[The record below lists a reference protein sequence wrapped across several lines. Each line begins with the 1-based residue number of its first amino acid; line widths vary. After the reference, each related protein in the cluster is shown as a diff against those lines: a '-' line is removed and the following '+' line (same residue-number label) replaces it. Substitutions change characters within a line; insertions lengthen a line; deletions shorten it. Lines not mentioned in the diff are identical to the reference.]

1 MHLLEQ
7 FDQGPRFGRRKT
19 RRDAL
24 LVRSHQSGEARQRL
38 LARWCQGKRMGAAV
52 GRRAMAHQQATRLQA
67 IEDRHQGRAVD
78 AERACQ
84 RHLAQ
89 PRIAVDQ
96 HQQAEF
102 ARRQRLAG
110 FRKGR
115 GEVTEHRRLGAT
127 EHVAQQRRQQ
137 APIQGRGWFGGWTA
151 HDGSGKRRL
160 FVDQT
165 NSLVSPMSFKVR
177 IAQADR
183 TIDVP
188 TGATILATALDAGI
202 SYPFGCQSGNCG
214 ACKSHLVKG
223 EVMMEGY
230 SEFALSD
237 EEKARGLILACRAV
251 PWEDS
256 EVAWLEE
263 DDLVVHPR
271 RLLDCKVVGLDDAT
285 HDIKRIRLAI
295 ASGGPFDFSAGQ
307 FASVTFE
314 GCPPRD
320 YSMANVPGDPVLEF
334 HVRQTS
340 GGATSMHVAT
350 KLKVGDPVRVEGPFG
365 PSYLREGHRGPI
377 IAIAGGSG
385 MAPITS
391 LVERALQ
398 KALPNHIS
406 FYFGVRTERD
416 LYLHDHF
423 AALAKKHDNLHFI
436 PVLSEGDGANVRHG
450 LVHEAVAA
458 DFDEFDG
465 CKAYLAGPPV
475 MVEAATK
482 LFEQRGM
489 RRVDIHADAFYTAA
503 EMANAGKKTG
513 AEL

>member
-1 MHLLEQ
+1 
-7 FDQGPRFGRRKT
+7 
-19 RRDAL
+19 
-24 LVRSHQSGEARQRL
+24 
-38 LARWCQGKRMGAAV
+38 
-52 GRRAMAHQQATRLQA
+52 
-67 IEDRHQGRAVD
+67 
-78 AERACQ
+78 
-84 RHLAQ
+84 
-89 PRIAVDQ
+89 
-96 HQQAEF
+96 
-102 ARRQRLAG
+102 
-110 FRKGR
+110 
-115 GEVTEHRRLGAT
+115 
-127 EHVAQQRRQQ
+127 
-137 APIQGRGWFGGWTA
+137 
-151 HDGSGKRRL
+151 
-160 FVDQT
+160 
-165 NSLVSPMSFKVR
+165 MSFKVR
-177 IAQADR
+177 IVQADR

-188 TGATILATALDAGI
+188 TGATILATALDAGL

-223 EVMMEGY
+223 EVTMEGY

-237 EEKARGLILACRAV
+237 EERARGLILACRAV

-285 HDIKRIRLAI
+285 HDIKRIRLVI

-320 YSMANVPGDPVLEF
+320 YSMANVPGDPALEF

-377 IAIAGGSG
+377 IAVAGGSG
-385 MAPITS
+385 MAPIKAI
-391 LVERALQ
+391 VERALQ
-398 KALPNHIS
+398 KELPNHIY

-436 PVLSEGDGANVRHG
+436 PVLSEGDGTNVRHG